1 MTRLDFDPDLERLG
15 EALRASA
22 TIDLAREQRATGPAV
37 AGRARHAD
45 TGLATRARRT
55 RPRLSVLAGSTL
67 AVAAPHKPPVAGRR
81 RVVRISAAAAAA
93 ALGLAGV
100 LVGLTLSAASPQS
113 AYAEARKAI
122 AATSAG
128 AIRSGRLTLSFGL
141 GGHKTLLTTAEWSG
155 NDISIWDVELSRF
168 GARRLVLSGATAYV
182 RRIDGTWLR
191 YPSGLHYRSA
201 SDLGR
206 LGAIAR
212 TVRTLLTGS
221 RADQILALVPGLHKT
236 ARPDGTTVYAGVI
249 PAIDSAAASPTGDTA
264 AGLVAAL
271 KSVGHNAQ
279 LQLIVGRD
287 GLVRQMSDIVDHRTR
302 AWTVQYSQLGTTP
315 HISPPDSFRE
325 GRGSRVARASADR

>member
-22 TIDLAREQRATGPAV
+22 TIDLAREERATGPAV
-37 AGRARHAD
+37 AGRGRHAD
-45 TGLATRARRT
+45 TGLATRARSP
-55 RPRLSVLAGSTL
+55 RPRVLAGSTP
-67 AVAAPHKPPVAGRR
+67 AVAAPHKPPRAGRR
-81 RVVRISAAAAAA
+81 RVVGISAAAAAA

-122 AATSAG
+122 AATSPG
-128 AIRSGRLTLSFGL
+128 AVRSGRLTLTFGL
-141 GGHKTLLTTAEWSG
+141 GGHKTLVTVAEWSG

-168 GARRLVLSGATAYV
+168 GARRIVLSGAAAYV
-182 RRIDGTWLR
+182 QRVDGTWLR
-191 YPSGLHYRSA
+191 YPSGLRYPSA

-236 ARPDGTTVYAGVI
+236 AQPDGTTVYAGII
-249 PAIDSAAASPTGDTA
+249 PARDSAAASPTADTA

-271 KSVGHNAQ
+271 NSVGNNAQ
-279 LQLIVGRD
+279 LQLVVGRD
-287 GLVRQMSDIVDHRTR
+287 GLVRQMSEIVDHRTR

-325 GRGSRVARASADR
+325 RRG